1 MARNIMGTYPTSN
14 MGNPSEQY
22 GEIAKLQKLKAL
34 RQARDFGATDAQVA
48 TGFQKITG
56 NPIDAVRNKYQADP
70 NVVKQV
76 NQSIGFT
83 QPAVKP
89 ATTTPS
95 QVARTGTGIYMDG
108 QELKKQLGGGV
119 VTDASRL
126 NPLRMQYQ
134 NLDYGQATNAISPD
148 INGRLRS
155 VDPRVAAAYNRPEVG
170 QRTSGGG
177 IYLGKASE
185 QPERQSTPL
194 SALPGNRY
202 NELMTKW
209 REQSGPYNPR
219 EREATRVAQA
229 RQMAQTAQANVA
241 GEREAG
247 IRQIEAEQKAKGEIG
262 KATEAQR
269 GAMDIAKQQG
279 VNAKDAATIRAE
291 VGSEGIDAKAI
302 IAGLQSEDENVRK
315 LAAEKFMKMFGATA
329 GGVQEGA
336 TATGKDGK
344 KIKYS
349 GGKWIPA

>member
-1 MARNIMGTYPTSN
+1 

-34 RQARDFGATDAQVA
+34 RNARDFGATEAQVA

-76 NQSIGFT
+76 NRSIGFT

-95 QVARTGTGIYMDG
+95 QVARTGTGIYMGG
-108 QELKKQLGGGV
+108 QELKKQIGGGV
-119 VTDASRL
+119 ITDPSRA
-126 NPLRMQYQ
+126 NPLGMQYQ
-134 NLDYGQATNAISPD
+134 QMQGAGEYGQATNAIGTRAGS
-148 INGRLRS
+148 NKVVN
-155 VDPRVAAAYNRPEVG
+155 VDPNVAAAYNRPEVG

-202 NELMTKW
+202 NELMSKW
-209 REQSGPYNPR
+209 REASGPYNPR

-229 RQMAQTAQANVA
+229 RQAAQTEQANVA

-269 GAMDIAKQQG
+269 GAMELAKQQG

-315 LAAEKFMKMFGATA
+315 LASEKFMKMFSATA
-329 GGVQEGA
+329 GANQASISVDDARAQA
-336 TATGKDGK
+336 KAAGK
-344 KIKYS
+344 KQFKL
-349 GGKWIPA
+349 GGKVYDV